1 MYLKQTQHCKLTIFQ
16 VKKKIEMEFGKKSS
30 DDSQTSWIILS
41 SQKPLLD
48 KTSIW
53 YLLAPFFDTHRHGV
67 IGQWRILIGGEPRLL
82 DSSFRSPSQ
91 RPWCL
96 LQADVKG
103 AYKFTFTS
111 EAMTPRG
118 SWQAAWG
125 EETSSWVWN
134 PLLVCDKTLRVLC

>member
-53 YLLAPFFDTHRHGV
+53 YLLAPFFDTHGHGV
-67 IGQWRILIGGEPRLL
+67 IGQ
-82 DSSFRSPSQ
+82 
-91 RPWCL
+91 
-96 LQADVKG
+96 
-103 AYKFTFTS
+103 
-111 EAMTPRG
+111 
-118 SWQAAWG
+118 
-125 EETSSWVWN
+125 
-134 PLLVCDKTLRVLC
+134 

>member
-1 MYLKQTQHCKLTIFQ
+1 
-16 VKKKIEMEFGKKSS
+16 MEFGKKSS

-67 IGQWRILIGGEPRLL
+67 IGQWRILIGGEPRL

-91 RPWCL
+91 RP
-96 LQADVKG
+96 
-103 AYKFTFTS
+103 
-111 EAMTPRG
+111 
-118 SWQAAWG
+118 
-125 EETSSWVWN
+125 
-134 PLLVCDKTLRVLC
+134 